1 MDKLEIKKPR
11 ILVVEDEE
19 FLRRL
24 YVDLLKT
31 EGYEVDEAKDG
42 EEGYQ
47 KIGKESYDLILL
59 DYLLPKM
66 DGEQIL
72 NKLKAELPDKDL
84 NNSIV
89 ILSNMDQ
96 DVLSKKSFPFIIK
109 GYVVKSNYT
118 PDQFVS
124 EVKRYLDS

>member
-1 MDKLEIKKPR
+1 MEKQNKARQK

-24 YVDLLKT
+24 YVDLLKE
-31 EGYEVDEAKDG
+31 EGYEVDSAQDG

-47 KIGKESYDLILL
+47 KISQGAYDLILL

-66 DGEQIL
+66 DGIKIL
-72 NKLKAELPDKDL
+72 NKLKSELPDKDIT
-84 NNSIV
+84 NSLV
-89 ILSNMDQ
+89 ILSNMDK
-96 DVLSKKSFPFIIK
+96 DFLVIKGMSFPAR
-109 GYVVKSNYT
+109 GYIVKSNYT

-124 EVKRYLDS
+124 EVKKFLKA